1 MTSFPYTV
9 YTATQ
14 IALIES
20 PRWFPWRMGSMELS
34 AEERSHAASALEEI
48 LEQIEAGDIAA
59 TPGQR
64 AYIMGTVAGLRGRLD
79 DTGE

>member
-1 MTSFPYTV
+1 
-9 YTATQ
+9 
-14 IALIES
+14 
-20 PRWFPWRMGSMELS
+20 MGSMELS